1 MVFGACKR
9 MAHDTI
15 RAEKR
20 HTMVTYMP
28 VNLAKQVFLAFGKK
42 RCSVHQR
49 AVLQVRRS
57 PVAKE
62 NEVSLYCIPNSRDAI
77 LL

>member
-20 HTMVTYMP
+20 HTLVTYMP
-28 VNLAKQVFLAFGKK
+28 VNLAK
-42 RCSVHQR
+42 
-49 AVLQVRRS
+49 
-57 PVAKE
+57 
-62 NEVSLYCIPNSRDAI
+62 
-77 LL
+77 